1 MLCNLVRINR
11 RIALKSVSIASSI
24 YKVLIQWTPERTVFA
39 TGGVQLLALNFIE
52 LVIFTFVF
60 RVMKP
65 SL

>member
-39 TGGVQLLALNFIE
+39 TGGGATSGTQLY
-52 LVIFTFVF
+52 
-60 RVMKP
+60 RV
-65 SL
+65 SDFHLWI